1 MRRRYPALVL
11 AVLALGTVILTTRS
25 GRATEVATYSV
36 AAQGWMPRVT
46 AESGLTE
53 TWFCPGVPAT
63 GDDVQAELVIAN
75 RTGNR
80 LVGTV
85 LVVND
90 AGENTR
96 LDLTVE
102 GNSHAV
108 VDLDQTLPSA
118 IVGAV
123 VEVEGGGALVEQVSR
138 QPGGDSATACATS
151 TSDEWYLADGF
162 TVDGSTD
169 SLILTNPGEQ
179 TVVVDVSFATR
190 EGPRAPNRYSGITV
204 APRSVRVLDLGEPG
218 AGAQSEPML
227 AVQVHSSTGRL
238 VVGRAQTYRG
248 GGRNGT
254 QVTLAQPSLREQW
267 WFAGSHFGEGRAESY
282 VIYNPTDDDVEAEV
296 VILGVPIALDVDPV
310 EVPARSVVTF
320 DPATI
325 DGMPAGAYAAVFA
338 TLADPSIVV
347 ERVSTRT
354 IDDAV
359 TTTVLAGATSRPSD
373 GFVPTSWHVTR
384 APGAATEA
392 AILIHNADNVDGTVT
407 VYAVGAS
414 GPVPVPGMEGLTLP
428 RSSKLTLDLT
438 DPAALGRTLVIE
450 TSNRVF
456 VELAFPTGLADTRYS
471 AWAVPQG

>member
-1 MRRRYPALVL
+1 
-11 AVLALGTVILTTRS
+11 
-25 GRATEVATYSV
+25 
-36 AAQGWMPRVT
+36 
-46 AESGLTE
+46 
-53 TWFCPGVPAT
+53 
-63 GDDVQAELVIAN
+63 
-75 RTGNR
+75 
-80 LVGTV
+80 
-85 LVVND
+85 
-90 AGENTR
+90 
-96 LDLTVE
+96 
-102 GNSHAV
+102 
-108 VDLDQTLPSA
+108 
-118 IVGAV
+118 
-123 VEVEGGGALVEQVSR
+123 
-138 QPGGDSATACATS
+138 
-151 TSDEWYLADGF
+151 
-162 TVDGSTD
+162 
-169 SLILTNPGEQ
+169 
-179 TVVVDVSFATR
+179 
-190 EGPRAPNRYSGITV
+190 
-204 APRSVRVLDLGEPG
+204 
-218 AGAQSEPML
+218 
-227 AVQVHSSTGRL
+227 
-238 VVGRAQTYRG
+238 
-248 GGRNGT
+248 
-254 QVTLAQPSLREQW
+254 
-267 WFAGSHFGEGRAESY
+267 
-282 VIYNPTDDDVEAEV
+282 
-296 VILGVPIALDVDPV
+296 VPIALDVDPV